1 MSFIFVFSS
10 LYLPPKAG
18 HIRRHRRKKSLAL
31 RIFSS
36 LKQRVDVARQF
47 MVFTRHHAPCI
58 MGVQFDAHVAERV
71 HHGGM
76 MGMRLR
82 QEGHPCHEGEGF
94 LKILESKLSDQSVV
108 AFCPHEVCI

>member
-1 MSFIFVFSS
+1 MGIFP
-10 LYLPPKAG
+10 LLE
-18 HIRRHRRKKSLAL
+18 
-31 RIFSS
+31 
-36 LKQRVDVARQF
+36 QRVDVAGQF
-47 MVFTRHHAPCI
+47 MVLARHHTPCI
-58 MGVQFDAHVAERV
+58 MGVQLDTHVAERI

-94 LKILESKLSDQSVV
+94 LKILEPKLTDQSVV